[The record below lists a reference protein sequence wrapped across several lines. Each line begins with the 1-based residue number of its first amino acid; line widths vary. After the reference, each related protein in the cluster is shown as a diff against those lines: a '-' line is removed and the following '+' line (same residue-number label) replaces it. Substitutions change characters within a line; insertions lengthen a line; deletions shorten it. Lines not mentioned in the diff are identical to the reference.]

1 MTAMSTID
9 WGTGSYERVA
19 PQLLPAAHAAIAAA
33 DPQPGQRV
41 VDVGCG
47 TGNAALLAA
56 QRPGVRVTGVD
67 PARRLLDLARA
78 KAVEQGHDVTFV
90 SGDAANMPLPDGCA
104 DVVLSVFAVI
114 FAPDAAASAAEL
126 ARITAPDGKI
136 VLTAWLPEGAG
147 VEAMRVIIGEV
158 GRITGQTSP
167 GMPFQWH
174 ERDQV
179 QELFGTYGF
188 DVAVH
193 QHELAFTAESPEDY
207 WDLSYADHP
216 LVLSVQ
222 PLLVEHGVMDE
233 VRNRVIEV
241 FRAANEDPAAFRLT
255 WRYVVISAQR

>member
-1 MTAMSTID
+1 MSTID

-33 DPQPGQRV
+33 DPRPGQRV

-67 PARRLLDLARA
+67 PARRLLELGRA
-78 KAVEQGHDVTFV
+78 KAVAEGRDVTFV
-90 SGDAANMPLPDGCA
+90 SGHAGSMPLPDGCA

-147 VEAMRVIIGEV
+147 VEAMRLIIGEV
-158 GRITGQTSP
+158 GRITGQTSD
-167 GMPFQWH
+167 MPFQWH

-188 DVAVH
+188 DVTVQ
-193 QHELAFTAESPEDY
+193 QHSLAFTAESPEDY

-216 LVLSVQ
+216 LVLSIK
-222 PLLVEHGVMDE
+222 PLLEEHGVMDD
-233 VRNRVIEV
+233 VRNRIIEV

-255 WRYVVISAQR
+255 WPYVVISAQR